1 MTFLSGSQ
9 RLHISAAAGAN
20 GSGQLGTA
28 AGGPGGWPA
37 LLLGPPAIQY
47 LSPSAPDALI
57 SCQPQKF
64 SARAEGEDGRE
75 VGREEVWRRRG
86 GSTGI
91 RGERNLN

>member
-9 RLHISAAAGAN
+9 RLHISDAAGAN
-20 GSGQLGTA
+20 GSGQLGAA
-28 AGGPGGWPA
+28 AGGRPA

-64 SARAEGEDGRE
+64 SARVEGEEGGGEEGRE
-75 VGREEVWRRRG
+75 RWDKG
-86 GSTGI
+86 
-91 RGERNLN
+91 